1 MTRVGLVLMIGF
13 CAAGAVAASAAETS
27 ISRTV
32 TGAFSTVVIQAT
44 NAATAATKAADDAI
58 QSAKKK
64 KSKDAKAPKSKD
76 ADARA
81 SESAS
86 ASGDADGKSE
96 AGDTAAANGKAAA
109 GGKQG
114 ADNKAADTTVAKD
127 KDKPADGKPGDAAK
141 AADGT
146 APDGKTG
153 DPKANPV
160 KPVEL
165 TEWPAADIEIAKAR
179 CTALLKTV
187 DAVTMPEAPFRS
199 GDCGAPAPVRLISL
213 GKNPEVSLSPP
224 ALVTCDMV
232 VALSKWVKGDL
243 QPLAR
248 KHLGGSVIKIE
259 TMSDYSCRKAYG
271 RIGNKL
277 SEHGKANALDIR
289 GFTTNKGQDATVLAG
304 WGQTKRDL
312 ARQIAAAKAA
322 AEKAEA
328 VKTAAEHAEQ
338 AKIEAAGRS
347 NGSKTAVGTGGHASV
362 GTSAD
367 ANIPR
372 ATIIDGVPGAGALRD
387 AGFGLAPTRL
397 GGPKDEKSKDK
408 TSKKSK
414 AEAKAADKEAIAKA
428 ADDVDVGVPAAPGMV
443 VQPIPG
449 PAGNPTMAFL
459 HDAHD
464 AACRIFGTTLGPE
477 ANDAHRN
484 HFHVDMAERKVK
496 KICD

>member
-1 MTRVGLVLMIGF
+1 MIVF

-32 TGAFSTVVIQAT
+32 TGAFNTVVIQAT

-58 QSAKKK
+58 QSSKKK
-64 KSKDAKAPKSKD
+64 KTKDTKASKSKD
-76 ADARA
+76 ADTKDAEEPA
-81 SESAS
+81 SSNVNGKPGSDDKATS
-86 ASGDADGKSE
+86 KGDAKSDGKLSRD
-96 AGDTAAANGKAAA
+96 G
-109 GGKQG
+109 
-114 ADNKAADTTVAKD
+114 KD
-127 KDKPADGKPGDAAK
+127 KSADGKPGDTPAGKGAPADAAK
-141 AADGT
+141 AADGK
-146 APDGKTG
+146 APNGKPG
-153 DPKANPV
+153 DPKAAPA

-199 GDCGAPAPVRLISL
+199 GDCGTPAPVRLISL

-232 VALSKWVKGDL
+232 VALAKWIKEDV
-243 QPLAR
+243 QPLSR
-248 KHLGGSVIKIE
+248 KHLGGNVIKIE

-271 RIGNKL
+271 RVGNKL

-289 GFTTNKGQDATVLAG
+289 GFTTNKGQEAVVLSG
-304 WGQTKRDL
+304 WGQTRRDL
-312 ARQIAAAKAA
+312 ERQIAAAKAA
-322 AEKAEA
+322 ADKADA
-328 VKTAAEHAEQ
+328 LKAMAEQ
-338 AKIEAAGRS
+338 AEKAKIEAASNRSGNNAVEKSGRA
-347 NGSKTAVGTGGHASV
+347 GDTA
-362 GTSAD
+362 SAD

-372 ATIIDGVPGAGALRD
+372 ATIIDGVPGAGALKD

-408 TSKKSK
+408 ISKKSK
-414 AEAKAADKEAIAKA
+414 AADKKAIAKA
-428 ADDVDVGVPAAPGMV
+428 ADDVDAGVPAGPGVV

-449 PAGNPTMAFL
+449 TEGNPTMAFL
-459 HDAHD
+459 HDTHD

>member
-1 MTRVGLVLMIGF
+1 MIGF

-32 TGAFSTVVIQAT
+32 TGAFNTVVIQAT

-58 QSAKKK
+58 QSSKKK
-64 KSKDAKAPKSKD
+64 KSKDAKASKSKEHAKD
-76 ADARA
+76 AEEPA
-81 SESAS
+81 SSS
-86 ASGDADGKSE
+86 
-96 AGDTAAANGKAAA
+96 ANGKPGSDDKAAA
-109 GGKQG
+109 KGDAKSDGKPSTDG
-114 ADNKAADTTVAKD
+114 KD
-127 KDKPADGKPGDAAK
+127 KSADGKPGDTPAGKGAPADAAK
-141 AADGT
+141 AADGK
-146 APDGKTG
+146 ASDGKAG
-153 DPKANPV
+153 DPKAAPA

-165 TEWPAADIEIAKAR
+165 TEWPAADIELAKAR

-199 GDCGAPAPVRLISL
+199 GDCGTPAPVRLISL

-248 KHLGGSVIKIE
+248 KHLGGNVIKIE

-271 RIGNKL
+271 RVGNKL

-289 GFTTNKGQDATVLAG
+289 GFTTNKGQDAIVLSG

-322 AEKAEA
+322 ADKAEA
-328 VKTAAEHAEQ
+328 LKATAEQAEQ
-338 AKIEAAGRS
+338 AKIEAAAKS
-347 NGSKTAVGTGGHASV
+347 NGSKTAVDTNGRASA
-362 GTSAD
+362 GTSAE

-414 AEAKAADKEAIAKA
+414 AEAKAADKAAIAKA
-428 ADDVDVGVPAAPGMV
+428 ADDVDAGVPAGPGV
-443 VQPIPG
+443 IVAPIPA